1 VSDHP
6 AFRKAQSLVKPMRF
20 VALRIRQVNRMTR
33 EHALL
38 LLFASVAILF
48 LTLRSS
54 HLKPLAINW
63 PGNTSDRNEAAIDAA
78 LQDAATAALANRDG
92 TIIVMDAQTGRVRA
106 IVNPQQAYA
115 QALMPGS
122 AIKPFTALAAL
133 RAELID
139 ENSRT
144 VCPGRFTGLSFSL
157 ACVHSDHLPP
167 LSLSQA
173 IAYSCNY
180 YFASAGQRLGRD
192 KLVATLREFD
202 FGQATGISEEEA
214 SGVVRPCEIG
224 NSARVRT
231 SESIIAADQA
241 DCRER
246 LAVGE
251 SDHIQVTPI
260 QLLTAYAA
268 LVNGGHLFE
277 PRVAT
282 SDHFRAVARSNIN
295 IASQHRAIIVD
306 GMRGAIRYGTAR
318 AAKLDSLPLTIIGK
332 TGTAMPAKGFRSNG
346 WFVGFGAA
354 FQSRGELDPS
364 QIDLAVLVLLSR
376 AHGSEAAELARP
388 IFETYANEANHQ
400 GAVAQRISKSD
411 AHPSDEKLGVT
422 PRSPNAA
429 SPIKVHLV
437 RDNVTQTLSLEDY
450 VLGVMRAEGTVESEP
465 EALKA
470 LAIAIRTYALKNSGR
485 HATDGYDF
493 CSTTHC
499 QRFVG
504 SDPTVMNGLNAT
516 TSIVLDSR
524 LSAAVRATEGQ
535 VLLDDRGQLIDAY
548 FGASCGGETANIRD
562 LWGVTPAFYLRGVR
576 DEYCD
581 AGPHAKWTDTI
592 SRADLLRALQSDSRT
607 DVGSRLDQVL
617 ISKRDETGRAEF
629 IALEGEHRKTIRG
642 WDFKIIIGRALGW
655 NVLKSSRF
663 EVSHSGSNFIFRGSG
678 FGHGLGLCQE
688 GAHVMATRGAS
699 YQKIL
704 EKYFPGT
711 VVKRDVTK
719 RGRGDTA
726 KINVTGESKAD
737 ILLSPLRYRYP
748 LAAGLTTNS
757 RFLTISSENFRLAY
771 PADVDRRTVNQ
782 ILNMLELT
790 RNDYLRRVSNA
801 STTVNIPRLEIR
813 LNESTG
819 DFTSR
824 TGQPWWAAAA
834 TQDSRIELQPVG
846 ILKQRGVLFTTL
858 RHELAHIMIDSV
870 SNKRAPRWLE
880 EGFALYLAGEG
891 QTISRYVTQSRLP
904 ENELEERLQR
914 PRTQVEMRMLYA
926 EAYLMVAEMIRRQG
940 EPSIWNRLSRYKRL
954 NHGSTAIRRTAFT
967 SLETKDH

>member
-1 VSDHP
+1 
-6 AFRKAQSLVKPMRF
+6 
-20 VALRIRQVNRMTR
+20 MTR
-33 EHALL
+33 EHALFL
-38 LLFASVAILF
+38 AFAGAAILF
-48 LTLRSS
+48 LSLLSS
-54 HLKPLAINW
+54 FTKPTAFNW
-63 PGNTSDRNEAAIDAA
+63 PGNISDRNEAATDAA
-78 LQDAATAALANRDG
+78 LRDAATAALANREG
-92 TIIVMDAQTGRVRA
+92 TIIVMDARTGRVRA
-106 IVNPQQAYA
+106 IVNPQPAYT

-133 RAELID
+133 RADLID

-157 ACVHSDHLPP
+157 PCVHSDHLPP
-167 LSLSQA
+167 FSASQA

-180 YFASAGQRLGRD
+180 YFASVGQRLGRD

-202 FGQATGISEEEA
+202 FSQATGVSAEEA
-214 SGVVRPCEIG
+214 SGVLRPCEIG

-231 SESIIAADQA
+231 SASSMAADQA

-246 LAVGE
+246 SAVGE

-268 LVNGGHLFE
+268 LINGGHLFA

-282 SDHFRAVARSNIN
+282 SDHFQPVVRSNIN
-295 IASQHRAIIVD
+295 IAAQHRAIIVE
-306 GMRGAIRYGTAR
+306 GMRGAVRYGTAR

-332 TGTAMPAKGFRSNG
+332 TGTAMPATGIRNNG
-346 WFVGFGAA
+346 WFVGFAAA
-354 FQSRGELDPS
+354 FQSTGELDGA
-364 QIDLAVLVLLSR
+364 QFDLAVLVLLSR
-376 AHGSEAAELARP
+376 AHGSEAADVARP
-388 IFETYANEANHQ
+388 IFETYANVATHQKSEAQ
-400 GAVAQRISKSD
+400 L
-411 AHPSDEKLGVT
+411 SDEKPDIT
-422 PRSPNAA
+422 PRYPDAA

-437 RDNVTQTLSLEDY
+437 RDNVTQTLSLENY
-450 VLGVMRAEGTVESEP
+450 VLGVLRGEGTVESEP

-499 QRFVG
+499 QRFVAT
-504 SDPTVMNGLNAT
+504 DATVNPT
-516 TSIVLDSR
+516 TSTMLDSR

-535 VLLDDRGQLIDAY
+535 VMLDNRGQPIDAY
-548 FGASCGGETANIRD
+548 FSASCGGETANIHD

-592 SRADLLRALQSDSRT
+592 SRADLLRALHSDSRT
-607 DVGSRLDQVL
+607 DVGNRLDDVR
-617 ISKRDETGRAEF
+617 ISTRDETGRAEF

-642 WDFKIIIGRALGW
+642 WDFKIIVGRALGW
-655 NVLKSSRF
+655 NRLKSSRF
-663 EVSHSGSNFIFRGSG
+663 EISYSGTNFIFRGSG

-711 VVKRDVTK
+711 IVKRD
-719 RGRGDTA
+719 GM
-726 KINVTGESKAD
+726 KAD
-737 ILLSPLRYRYP
+737 VLLSTLGHRYSP
-748 LAAGLTTNS
+748 AARTTNS
-757 RFLTISSENFRLAY
+757 RFLTVASENFRLAY

-782 ILNMLELT
+782 ILNTLELT
-790 RNDYLRRVSNA
+790 RTDYLRRISAA
-801 STTVNIPRLEIR
+801 STAVNTPRLEIR

-834 TQDSRIELQPVG
+834 TEGSRIELQPVR

-858 RHELAHIMIDSV
+858 RHELAHIMINSV

-891 QTISRYVTQSRLP
+891 QMISRYVTRGRLR
-904 ENELEERLQR
+904 ENELEQRLQH

-940 EPSIWNRLSRYKRL
+940 ESRVWIKLRGY
-954 NHGSTAIRRTAFT
+954 S
-967 SLETKDH
+967 